1 MELFDNIVNFFKSPF
16 QKVSPEKEKV
26 FNIPV
31 SDEAKDKLMEKY
43 KEYSPPG
50 IEVGLPFTDKTFVLP
65 EGGIEERVKQF
76 FPSLLKSPTE
86 KIQESRDV
94 LVKWGVEPE
103 RAEKI
108 AIQRSLEK
116 TIFLSEDI
124 KNQLY
129 PEQLEALEKH
139 ESWEVAKTGFDVI
152 AILPVGRLGKGVS
165 WGSKFLEGG
174 LMKIPQNKV
183 FQKTVGIL
191 AQRVPKVVGAFDV
204 SVPFKVMGKNKT
216 GFAIKN
222 LFSRAWAEEERAK
235 SVIGSLSKLKM
246 TPEEYVNTTF
256 LAAQPE
262 KLKGVSFVKP
272 IPKELEP
279 LAKEARKYKS
289 AEEFAT
295 KMAKKDSPFWKEYN
309 RILAKGE
316 DAYTAKKITWTNSRD
331 KIILDEV
338 IAGNKKV
345 GYPDTNLF
353 NQQFAK
359 EAKEAGLVVKW
370 GGKGRIGKKPW
381 EVPFVAKNEADIIKY
396 LRVAEGTPEE
406 LNLIGIFRGEAKT
419 LQDFYNQK
427 ELELLAKAVEITR
440 NYLDDAAA
448 KLQQYKIIAEP
459 FPQSLI
465 RRTEETLTHL
475 RATVDKVNKSA
486 MPAQLKLSRLQKLG
500 EEMSAHE
507 GILNFLQQTD
517 VKYVP
522 IPLRVWLEDVLTK
535 SPDAPFILSRFF
547 RTRKTADIEG
557 LARALMDAGILN
569 PANVDIRTI
578 LAAYS
583 QKLGKN
589 FAWTEVFNSAYDD
602 GLIKLATELTAEEAK
617 LWHRFPSWLVPEL
630 KGYKVHPTLGNVI
643 DKFVSPSGGIKSAG
657 EAYKLARPLAY
668 LKMMAF
674 DNPLFLGT
682 YNLYQGAWIGLGET
696 ITRGVKTVGAIRKGP
711 KEFGK
716 AFMEFGRTPKDIA
729 LAVKDATKMMV
740 QKGDDFWLALE
751 NGLQSKPYLPS
762 FENFMKEIEVLK
774 ETNNIRKMGKIL
786 KRDMKI
792 PTDLIYRQLWNIT
805 WDYADR
811 FPRLISYSFLRR
823 GGYSVREAAQ
833 LAALHHGDYAMMS
846 PGLRKVLN
854 KIFFTPVFPITM
866 AKLHISQMA
875 SMGDVIQKGVRLK
888 ATTQGRQLLASSLLA
903 VAGITYGRKKLMEKF
918 GFREEDFGY
927 RYVKEVEDPDTGQKK
942 ELVVTIPTPD
952 NRWIREYHRWK
963 DFPDQLDKIDGIL
976 NKLKWN
982 LHPLYRVTIMALQ
995 NRRANGDP
1003 IVPMEF
1009 WEDPTKVGYERTKWA
1024 AGELIA
1030 ILTRFQEL
1038 SGTEYAHGEKQKAEK
1053 TLRQE
1058 LSPFWY
1064 WFLKPTTNFYL
1075 GNSKEE
1081 QINAQLRNLQRVF
1094 SQQLGEREELTAEET
1109 LPPIS
1114 SKELETWVNNL
1125 MEQSQKLLD
1134 ELEKSKEVQKKVD
1147 LPDDIE
1153 KYPELDKL
1161 EKMLMWDE
1169 YDNEMG
1175 IPTGDMPKVD
1185 VPTVDNFLDFD
1196 LRDMISK

>member
-116 TIFLSEDI
+116 TIFPSEDI

-256 LAAQPE
+256 AAAIPE
-262 KLKGVSFVKP
+262 RWAGRMSEGMEK
-272 IPKELEP
+272 
-279 LAKEARKYKS
+279 AA
-289 AEEFAT
+289 
-295 KMAKKDSPFWKEYN
+295 
-309 RILAKGE
+309 
-316 DAYTAKKITWTNSRD
+316 KITRD
-331 KIILDEV
+331 
-338 IAGNKKV
+338 
-345 GYPDTNLF
+345 
-353 NQQFAK
+353 
-359 EAKEAGLVVKW
+359 
-370 GGKGRIGKKPW
+370 
-381 EVPFVAKNEADIIKY
+381 
-396 LRVAEGTPEE
+396 
-406 LNLIGIFRGEAKT
+406 
-419 LQDFYNQK
+419 
-427 ELELLAKAVEITR
+427 
-440 NYLDDAAA
+440 YLDDAAA

-486 MPAQLKLSRLQKLG
+486 MPAQLKLSRLQKLS

-569 PANVDIRTI
+569 PANIDIRTI